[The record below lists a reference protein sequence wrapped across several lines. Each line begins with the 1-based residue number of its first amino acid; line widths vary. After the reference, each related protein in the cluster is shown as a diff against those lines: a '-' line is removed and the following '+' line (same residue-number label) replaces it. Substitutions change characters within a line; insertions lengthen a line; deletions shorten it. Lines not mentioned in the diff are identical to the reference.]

1 MFSTQLLTLN
11 YLLSSWIF
19 NFWFIH
25 FRYIDQLSKELKKD
39 FPLASATEKD
49 ENVNKDDIVHIYY
62 KVTILKFSKNC

>member
-1 MFSTQLLTLN
+1 MNVSLR
-11 YLLSSWIF
+11 LSSWIF
-19 NFWFIH
+19 KFWLIH